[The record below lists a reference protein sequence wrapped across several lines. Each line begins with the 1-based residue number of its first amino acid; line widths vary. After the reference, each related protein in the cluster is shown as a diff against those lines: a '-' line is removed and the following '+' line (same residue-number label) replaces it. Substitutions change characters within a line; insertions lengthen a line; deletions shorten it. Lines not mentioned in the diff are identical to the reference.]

1 MANTTN
7 NELNFSSD
15 EQLVSIT
22 DLQGDIVYANEEFC
36 RVAGYTLEEL
46 KGQHHNI
53 VRHPN
58 MPKEAFAD
66 LWNKLKNGESWR
78 GMIKNRCK
86 NGDYYWVDAYVTP
99 LSEDGRITGYQSVR
113 VKPTTQQK
121 NDAQNFYDKL
131 NAQKTIK
138 DFHANTTLKRFLIGL
153 VAATSILFSLLYL
166 ESYIAAI
173 LIVFNIVAT
182 ALIFS
187 EELFTFPNYV
197 DEIKKRTD
205 SPSRFI
211 FTGKGLTNIMKYH
224 TTLLQARIRT
234 VLGRSYDSGK
244 ILRSQAEALKLASN
258 EMLSGT
264 SNINQQLEQFSTAID
279 EMSSTISNV
288 SENTVSTHDKVIQ
301 VQQECDDATNLVT
314 NNQKRMTSLADDV
327 HSAANSAENLVLDVA
342 KISGIMSEIQ
352 GIADQTNLLALNA
365 AIEAARAGEQGRGF
379 AVVADEVRTLA
390 SRTQDATG
398 DIQRSV
404 LELQKTLQEWSKV
417 MLVSKDSAEACSA
430 NTLIIKQAIE
440 NIMESVGDV
449 SDMTAQIST
458 ATEEQSI
465 VSEQMNKQIT
475 DIDIISKE
483 NEMLCKEVS
492 LSGESVN
499 KSAKDIEA
507 LSTTFH

>member
-7 NELNFSSD
+7 KELNFSND

-66 LWNKLKNGESWR
+66 MWKKLKNGESWR

-99 LSEDGRITGYQSVR
+99 LSEGGRITGYQSVR

-131 NAQKTIK
+131 NAQKTVT
-138 DFHANTTLKRFLIGL
+138 DFHANTKLKRLIIGL
-153 VAATSILFSLLYL
+153 ILATSLLFSLLYL
-166 ESYIAAI
+166 DSYITAVII
-173 LIVFNIVAT
+173 LFNIMAT

-197 DEIKKRTD
+197 EEIKKRSD

-211 FTGKGLTNIMKYH
+211 FTGKGLTNITKYQ

-234 VLGRSYDSGK
+234 VLGRSYDAGK
-244 ILRSQAEALKLASN
+244 ILSGQANALKVASN
-258 EMLSGT
+258 EMLTGT
-264 SNINQQLEQFSTAID
+264 ANINQQLEQFSTAIG
-279 EMSSTISNV
+279 EMSGTINNV
-288 SENTVSTHDKVIQ
+288 SENTVSTHDKVTQ

-314 NNQKRMTSLADDV
+314 NNQKRMKSLANDV
-327 HSAANSAENLVLDVA
+327 HSAANSAESLVLDVD

-440 NIMESVGDV
+440 NIMNSIGDV

-458 ATEEQSI
+458 ATEEQSV

-483 NEMLCKEVS
+483 NEMLCNKVS
-492 LSGESVN
+492 LSGENVN
-499 KSAKDIEA
+499 KSAKEIEE

>member
-7 NELNFSSD
+7 NELNFSSN

-22 DLQGDIVYANEEFC
+22 DLQGDIVYANDEFC

-66 LWNKLKNGESWR
+66 LWKKLKNGESWR

-99 LSEDGRITGYQSVR
+99 LSEKGKITGYQSVR
-113 VKPTTQQK
+113 VKPSTQQK

-131 NAQKTIK
+131 NAQKPVK
-138 DFHANTTLKRFLIGL
+138 DFHANTTLKRLLASL
-153 VAATSILFSLLYL
+153 VLATSILFSLLYL

-173 LIVFNIVAT
+173 LILFNIIAT

-197 DEIKKRTD
+197 EEIKKKSD

-211 FTGKGLTNIMKYH
+211 FTGKGLTNIMKYQ

-244 ILRSQAEALKLASN
+244 VLSSQAEALKLASN
-258 EMLSGT
+258 EMLTGT
-264 SNINQQLEQFSTAID
+264 SNINQQLEQFSAAIG

-288 SENTVSTHDKVIQ
+288 SENTVSTHDKVTQ
-301 VQQECDDATNLVT
+301 VQQECDDATNLVS
-314 NNQKRMTSLADDV
+314 NNQKRMNSLANDV
-327 HSAANSAENLVLDVA
+327 HSAANSAESLVLDVD

-417 MLVSKDSAEACSA
+417 MLVSKDSAEACSS
-430 NTLIIKQAIE
+430 NTLVIKQAIE
-440 NIMESVGDV
+440 NIMKSV
-449 SDMTAQIST
+449 SDVRDMTEQIST

-499 KSAKDIEA
+499 NSAKDIEA